1 MQLLLEEDGT
11 EIEDDEYLFSLPD
24 NTLMVLIYDG
34 DRYFQDTT
42 FRIVDTVQL
51 GLSVCHSV
59 YLYVT
64 MCVIFVNRSFESPF
78 PYQLLFFISTRP
90 LG

>member
-51 GLSVCHSV
+51 GLS
-59 YLYVT
+59 YVT
-64 MCVIFVNRSFESPF
+64 MAICMSQCV
-78 PYQLLFFISTRP
+78 LF
-90 LG
+90 L